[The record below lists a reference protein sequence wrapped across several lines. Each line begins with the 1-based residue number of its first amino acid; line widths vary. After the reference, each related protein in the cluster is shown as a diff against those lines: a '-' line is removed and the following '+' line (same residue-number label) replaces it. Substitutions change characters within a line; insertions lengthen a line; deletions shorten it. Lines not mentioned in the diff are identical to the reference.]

1 MEPGGWRVTQR
12 GNEVGDNHHGSF
24 REQHMD
30 MQPIENARALTAT
43 LTQDQ
48 WNVVLGH
55 LDAGQHRVVR
65 PIIDS
70 LVAQLQQQ
78 SQPRFSMEDADNA

>member
-1 MEPGGWRVTQR
+1 
-12 GNEVGDNHHGSF
+12 
-24 REQHMD
+24 MD
-30 MQPIENARALTAT
+30 MQPIEPHRPLTGT

-48 WNVVLGH
+48 WNIVLGH

-78 SQPRFSMEDADNA
+78 SQPSPPMSSLGRHGINPPVQGMTESADNA

>member
-1 MEPGGWRVTQR
+1 
-12 GNEVGDNHHGSF
+12 
-24 REQHMD
+24 MD
-30 MQPIENARALTAT
+30 MQQNEPNVLSAT

-65 PIIDS
+65 PIIDR
-70 LVAQLQQQ
+70 LVAQLQPPA
-78 SQPRFSMEDADNA
+78 QPPAPMSHVGRQGTLPPVQGMPQEARDA

>member
-1 MEPGGWRVTQR
+1 
-12 GNEVGDNHHGSF
+12 
-24 REQHMD
+24 MD
-30 MQPIENARALTAT
+30 MQQPPGVNLTT
-43 LTQDQ
+43 EQ

-55 LDAGQHRVVR
+55 LDAGQHRIVR

>member
-1 MEPGGWRVTQR
+1 
-12 GNEVGDNHHGSF
+12 
-24 REQHMD
+24 MD
-30 MQPIENARALTAT
+30 MQPIEPSRQLIAS

-55 LDAGQHRVVR
+55 LDAGQHRIVR

-78 SQPRFSMEDADNA
+78 SQPRFAPPMTQDADNA

>member
-1 MEPGGWRVTQR
+1 
-12 GNEVGDNHHGSF
+12 
-24 REQHMD
+24 MD
-30 MQPIENARALTAT
+30 MQPIEPNRQLTAQ
-43 LTQDQ
+43 LTTDQ

-70 LVAQLQQQ
+70 LVAQLQRQ
-78 SQPRFSMEDADNA
+78 SQPQMQGVSDA

>member
-1 MEPGGWRVTQR
+1 
-12 GNEVGDNHHGSF
+12 
-24 REQHMD
+24 MD
-30 MQPIENARALTAT
+30 MQPIEPNGQMTGT
-43 LTQDQ
+43 LTQEQ

-70 LVAQLQQQ
+70 LMQQLQQQ
-78 SQPRFSMEDADNA
+78 TQPRFAMEDADNA

>member
-1 MEPGGWRVTQR
+1 
-12 GNEVGDNHHGSF
+12 
-24 REQHMD
+24 MD
-30 MQPIENARALTAT
+30 MQQNEPNVLSAT

-78 SQPRFSMEDADNA
+78 SQPSPPMSSVGRHGINPPVQGMPQEADNA

>member
-1 MEPGGWRVTQR
+1 
-12 GNEVGDNHHGSF
+12 
-24 REQHMD
+24 MD
-30 MQPIENARALTAT
+30 MQPVEPNVLSAT

-78 SQPRFSMEDADNA
+78 SHMQMQTEDADNA

>member
-1 MEPGGWRVTQR
+1 ME
-12 GNEVGDNHHGSF
+12 
-24 REQHMD
+24 
-30 MQPIENARALTAT
+30 MQPIDRNPAIQLTFE
-43 LTQDQ
+43 Q

-78 SQPRFSMEDADNA
+78 SQPRFAPPMTQEDVDNA

>member
-1 MEPGGWRVTQR
+1 
-12 GNEVGDNHHGSF
+12 
-24 REQHMD
+24 MD
-30 MQPIENARALTAT
+30 MQPIEPNGQMTGT
-43 LTQDQ
+43 LTQEQ

-78 SQPRFSMEDADNA
+78 SQPRFSKEDADNA